1 MRDWFSDHRLKL
13 AALFG
18 TGLGYLAVALA
29 SWLPADYRPDI
40 VVVSDKFEHALAY
53 LLLGVLSV
61 IATRQI
67 VHPRWIGLALVAYA
81 GVLELGQLLIPGRV
95 ASTPDF
101 LVSAAGAIVGVWLTT
116 LAVRRLDPSTVARAE
131 T

>member
-1 MRDWFSDHRLKL
+1 MRHWFSDINVKPIAFIG
-13 AALFG
+13 AALAYF
-18 TGLGYLAVALA
+18 AVALA
-29 SWLPADYRPDI
+29 SWLPAAYRPDI
-40 VVVSDKFEHALAY
+40 VLLSDKFEHALAY

-81 GVLELGQLLIPGRV
+81 GVLELGQLLVPGRV
-95 ASTPDF
+95 ASAADF
-101 LVSAAGAIVGVWLTT
+101 LASAAGAIVGVWLTT
-116 LAVRRLDPSTVARAE
+116 LAVRRLNPGKVARVE